1 MKIIT
6 LTKAYLFM
14 VLFLSVLSGIGCSKK
29 ESSSSKGPSSTY
41 DFSIPV
47 SNQLQISNQLQM
59 SNSEKLDILSPNKIN
74 NPNVQRKLKDTKS
87 TSGPTLCSSVICFT
101 PTAISGKYYG
111 TGLLIQ
117 SQGNG
122 MMAYFGQENWSS
134 IVGTSQT
141 YNFDMANPVTN
152 VGNLVCC
159 TSSGNLAD
167 GNAYI
172 ESVAYLFSYLDVTFA
187 VSGIITGNTSMNA
200 TYTLRFVMADGAITD
215 GLRGD
220 ILIYDAGSFKWMNSD
235 DSSLSTTRPTNP
247 VVMNS
252 SVTNWTNPFGSTQ
265 GNQIIPVIY
274 SNIIPST
281 GSTVKTIT
289 ETELRATNKIY
300 SFGFNPTNF
309 IVFPTLQKADLNMI
323 YSLKELLSRVHLG
336 GLPHSGQPMGIGSP
350 ADTVLEI
357 SE

>member
-1 MKIIT
+1 MIQIAASKLSILLVIIVFLFNGLSCKNGANGSKNSGSSYNFST
-6 LTKAYLFM
+6 PINNKLHISSSPSFEPLSSKVINNKNLTK
-14 VLFLSVLSGIGCSKK
+14 KK
-29 ESSSSKGPSSTY
+29 
-41 DFSIPV
+41 V
-47 SNQLQISNQLQM
+47 
-59 SNSEKLDILSPNKIN
+59 
-74 NPNVQRKLKDTKS
+74 DTKS
-87 TSGPTLCSSVICFT
+87 STGPTLCSSVICFT

-122 MMAYFGQENWSS
+122 MMAYFGQDNWSS
-134 IVGTSQT
+134 IVGTSIS
-141 YNFDMANPVTN
+141 YNFDMSSPVTN

-187 VSGIITGNTSMNA
+187 VSGIVTGNTSMNS

-247 VVMNS
+247 VVMNT
-252 SVTNWTNPFGSTQ
+252 SVTNWTNPFGANQ
-265 GNQIIPVIY
+265 GNQTIPVIY

-309 IVFPTLQKADLNMI
+309 IVFSTLQKADINMI

-336 GLPHSGQPMGIGSP
+336 GLPHSGQPMGIGNP